1 MCQNLLKFDT
11 FILFFSINLE
21 VNNLGIQEIRK

>member
-1 MCQNLLKFDT
+1 MSQNLLKFDT
-11 FILFFSINLE
+11 FFFSINLE